1 MDVIRKSI
9 VLPKI
14 GQVRITF
21 YRDKRKST
29 KDKTTFSM
37 PFDLQ
42 SSEEE
47 VSGEI
52 IYSPVFRS
60 CRILWNET
68 PLDEKLKEGSE
79 EFIKEFLFG
88 ELMSVTE
95 PIDSQEAQ
103 EIFQEFIKFFN
114 SSIKVNLNP
123 NGTLTFNIPV
133 FGKVLS
139 FVLRKKDTG
148 EFILNDEGI
157 TLRKFRPY
165 ERGQKDKVIYTVK
178 KLGMEIRDE
187 EIYMESSKENL
198 AENIIKFIQLITSVH
213 LFYFI

>member
-68 PLDEKLKEGSE
+68 PLDERLKEGSE
-79 EFIKEFLFG
+79 GFIKEFLFG